1 MSAALLTGFAVWAG
15 LSMTW
20 APSAEKA
27 FLELARVLLYL
38 GLFLVAATLGVSGQG
53 RFVGGGLA
61 LGIVGVGT
69 IALLSRF
76 TPDLVSPGPLADTIA
91 SARSRLSFP
100 VDYWNGL
107 AMLVGFSVPLLLSV
121 AVTARGILLRS
132 AAIAPLPAAAAVSYL
147 ASSRGGFLVIAVGFL
162 LFLGL
167 TNRRWSAAIAG
178 AVGAAGAAAA
188 VLMLAERP
196 ALVETP
202 LSSAGR
208 AEAGK
213 AGLLL
218 LGICILTGLTYGLVR
233 AVPLRRS
240 PPAALGWGT
249 VVVVIALSAAAVVSA
264 QPLERFEEFRRVPS
278 STPPTVEGHLLT
290 LSSTGR
296 WQQWEAAI
304 DQFRSEPLHGGG
316 AGSWG
321 AWWLQHGEI
330 RGFVSE
336 AHSLYLEVLG
346 ELGLV
351 GLALLAGALF
361 IAFGSGAMAA
371 LRQRGEL
378 AGITAA
384 AGGYLAGASIDWLWE
399 LTVVSVV
406 GIVCLG
412 LAASAYPTGGRRVAS
427 RGVRLG
433 LAAAAVAALTLQSI
447 PLLVHTKLRQSE
459 RAVARGDIRAAIT
472 AADAA
477 AGVAPW
483 ATSPYLQLA
492 LVSETAGALPA
503 AQRHLENALQRD
515 SADWRLWLVAARF
528 HVKQG
533 NLAAAQNALSNARK
547 LNPKSPLLAPP
558 Q

>member
-1 MSAALLTGFAVWAG
+1 M
-15 LSMTW
+15 
-20 APSAEKA
+20 
-27 FLELARVLLYL
+27 
-38 GLFLVAATLGVSGQG
+38 
-53 RFVGGGLA
+53 
-61 LGIVGVGT
+61 
-69 IALLSRF
+69 
-76 TPDLVSPGPLADTIA
+76 LAD
-91 SARSRLSFP
+91 RP
-100 VDYWNGL
+100 
-107 AMLVGFSVPLLLSV
+107 
-121 AVTARGILLRS
+121 
-132 AAIAPLPAAAAVSYL
+132 
-147 ASSRGGFLVIAVGFL
+147 
-162 LFLGL
+162 
-167 TNRRWSAAIAG
+167 
-178 AVGAAGAAAA
+178 
-188 VLMLAERP
+188 P

-208 AEAGK
+208 AEAGT

-218 LGICILTGLTYGLVR
+218 VSICVLTGAAYGLVR

-264 QPLERFEEFRRVPS
+264 QPLERFEEFRRIPS
-278 STPPTVEGHLLT
+278 STTTSVEGHLLG

-296 WQQWEAAI
+296 WQTWGASV
-304 DQFRSEPLHGGG
+304 DQFRDEPLRGGG

-321 AWWLQHGEI
+321 SWWLQHGEI
-330 RGFVSE
+330 PGFVSE

-351 GLALLAGALF
+351 GLALLAGAF
-361 IAFGSGAMAA
+361 GIAFGSGSVAA
-371 LRQRGEL
+371 LRRPGEL
-378 AGITAA
+378 AGVTAA
-384 AGGYLAGASIDWLWE
+384 AGGYLAGAAIDWVWE

-412 LAASAYPTGGRRVAS
+412 VAAGARPAGDGRVAS
-427 RGVRLG
+427 GAVRLG
-433 LAAAAVAALTLQSI
+433 VAAAAAAVLALQTI
-447 PLLVHTKLRQSE
+447 PLLVHTKLRDSE
-459 RAVARGDIRAAIT
+459 RAVVRGDIRAAIT

-492 LVSETAGALPA
+492 LVSETAGSLPA
-503 AQRHLENALQRD
+503 AQRYLENALQRD
-515 SADWRLWLVAARF
+515 SADWRLWLVAARL